1 MNHLLLFFKGMAMG
15 AADVVPGVSGGTVAF
30 ITGIYQRLL
39 NAIKSVNLQ
48 ALQVLRREGL
58 AAVWRHIDGTFL
70 LVLFAGILT
79 SIFTLAKGITWAMG
93 TYPQLLW
100 AFFLGLVLASTLFVG
115 RQIKTWTGGAI
126 AAFIAGAAV
135 AYVITILP
143 TGQVSTAYPMIF
155 LAGAIA
161 ICAMIL
167 PGISGS
173 FILLL
178 MGMYHHVLEAV
189 HQRNIIF
196 LVIFVLGCGFGL
208 LSFARVL
215 SWTFKHYYWVTMALL
230 TGFMVGSLN
239 KVWPWQNVLKT
250 RTNSKGEE
258 VPFLYEN
265 VLPQNYQGEAMLW
278 ACVGVAVLGFVVVLL
293 LERLG
298 QGKEQE

>member
-1 MNHLLLFFKGMAMG
+1 
-15 AADVVPGVSGGTVAF
+15 
-30 ITGIYQRLL
+30 
-39 NAIKSVNLQ
+39 
-48 ALQVLRREGL
+48 
-58 AAVWRHIDGTFL
+58 
-70 LVLFAGILT
+70 
-79 SIFTLAKGITWAMG
+79 
-93 TYPQLLW
+93 
-100 AFFLGLVLASTLFVG
+100 
-115 RQIKTWTGGAI
+115 
-126 AAFIAGAAV
+126 
-135 AYVITILP
+135 
-143 TGQVSTAYPMIF
+143 
-155 LAGAIA
+155 
-161 ICAMIL
+161 
-167 PGISGS
+167 
-173 FILLL
+173 
-178 MGMYHHVLEAV
+178 LEAV